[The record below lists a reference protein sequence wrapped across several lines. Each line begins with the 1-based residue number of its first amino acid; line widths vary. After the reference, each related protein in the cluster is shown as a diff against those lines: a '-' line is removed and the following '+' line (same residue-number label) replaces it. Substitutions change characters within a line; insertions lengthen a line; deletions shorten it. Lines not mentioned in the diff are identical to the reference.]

1 MNGLRYLAFA
11 ALALFAFTSA
21 RAEGT
26 KDDIPE
32 SLQGFSGQVRG
43 VVVSK
48 GEKDSLRS
56 KVARLL
62 RTWEGNKASDAK
74 AIVGRT
80 VRVVP
85 SWHKGDDGKWRP
97 YELHVSF
104 IRKLKVGQEMTL
116 EIRNVEG
123 PRNFQILEL
132 SEEQRAF
139 ARGGKD

>member
-1 MNGLRYLAFA
+1 MNGLRYLGFA
-11 ALALFAFTSA
+11 ALALFAFSSA
-21 RAEGT
+21 QAEGT

-48 GEKDSLRS
+48 GEKDVLRF
-56 KVARLL
+56 KVGRLL
-62 RTWEGNKASDAK
+62 RTWKDSKAKDAE

-80 VRVVP
+80 VRVIP
-85 SWHKGDDGKWRP
+85 SWHKGDDGKWHP

-104 IRKLKVGQEMTL
+104 IRKVKVGQEMTI

-132 SEEQRAF
+132 SKEQRAL
-139 ARGGKD
+139 ARGGED